1 MNNSNECTIGLAMS
15 LENKVPNH
23 QPIDQ
28 PIDRVSSSHLMNVES
43 LSLVRHTAKVAV
55 IELGAGVAVPTVR
68 YTMEAES
75 RKLNAP
81 LIRINP
87 EYPDVPSSVKRS
99 VSITLGAV
107 DALQAIDAEI
117 ERIKASRSL

>member
-1 MNNSNECTIGLAMS
+1 M
-15 LENKVPNH
+15 
-23 QPIDQ
+23 
-28 PIDRVSSSHLMNVES
+28 
-43 LSLVRHTAKVAV
+43 